1 MMTSTDWIIT
11 LFAVATLALSW
22 FDRRALVEVVRDLKD
37 AITDLKITVIKETSK
52 NE

>member
-1 MMTSTDWIIT
+1 MTPTDLIVAA
-11 LFAVATLALSW
+11 FAVATLALSW
-22 FDRRALVEVVRDLKD
+22 LDRRALVEVVRDLKD